1 MIPVGAAVCNAE
13 ERGEFQREHAL
24 RGLLHRPA
32 EEDSTHGGLHLQ
44 DRARAGWQVWRLRLR
59 DRRVERDS
67 SPADGQ
73 GECVRY
79 ASVCNELELALRRAR
94 PRVEGNPTVCA
105 RTNSGN
111 SQK

>member
-13 ERGEFQREHAL
+13 GRGEFQREHAL

-32 EEDSTHGGLHLQ
+32 EGDSADGGLHLQ

-73 GECVRY
+73 GECVRRY
-79 ASVCNELELALRRAR
+79 ASVCIRAADS
-94 PRVEGNPTVCA
+94 N
-105 RTNSGN
+105 
-111 SQK
+111 